1 MEYTIV
7 VRDSNTALRIAVEEA
22 MTVGWR
28 PTGGV
33 EVGYRNEW
41 IKPKADEGIPLPR
54 GGLLRPPPKQQM
66 YWAQAMTR
74 EGEIK

>member
-7 VRDSNTALRIAVEEA
+7 IRDSNMALRRAVEEA
-22 MTVGWR
+22 ITKGWR
-28 PTGGV
+28 PAGGV
-33 EVGYRNEW
+33 EIGYRNEW
-41 IKPKADEGIPLPR
+41 INEVPEVPLPR
-54 GGLLRPPPKQQM
+54 GYSSPPKQQM